1 MPIYCV
7 LFCRICVLLILYT
20 QLVIKRGDG
29 LGSNIYHFENK
40 SQNVLLFTISQSSV
54 YFCETL
60 LYGIKQIYLYGLDL
74 SESF

>member
-20 QLVIKRGDG
+20 QLAIKQGDG
-29 LGSNIYHFENK
+29 LGCNIYLFENK
-40 SQNVLLFTISQSSV
+40 SQNVLLFTISQTNV

-60 LYGIKQIYLYGLDL
+60 LYGIKQIYLYGLNL
-74 SESF
+74 FEFF